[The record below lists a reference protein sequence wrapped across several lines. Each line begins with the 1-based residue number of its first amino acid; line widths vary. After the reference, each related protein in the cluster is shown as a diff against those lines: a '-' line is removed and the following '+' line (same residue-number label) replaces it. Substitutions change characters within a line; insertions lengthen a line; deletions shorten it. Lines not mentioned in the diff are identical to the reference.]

1 MNYRQKTLIGLLSA
15 FGGHLLNT
23 DFQKYLFLFTREF
36 QQEPSFEFVPYKFGS
51 FSFQSYADKRRL
63 VEIGA
68 LANTDDWQLQ
78 EGFSTEGLVDGA
90 AFDSCYAK
98 YSHLKGTKLLQ
109 DVYRRYP
116 YYAIN
121 SECAANIMNTQEVSA
136 ITAARPAA
144 AAACFFTIG
153 YEGSSLEGYLNRLIK
168 NSVKTLVDVRRNP
181 LSRKY
186 GFSKNTLSDT
196 VKKLGI
202 GYVHIPELGIASDRR
217 QDLNTQ
223 ADYDRLFNSYEKQE
237 LKQNEKALQDLF
249 DIFLNN
255 KRVAITCFEADVCM
269 CHRGRVAKAMSAFPD
284 WKYDI
289 HHI

>member
-15 FGGHLLNT
+15 FGGHLLST

-36 QQEPSFEFVPYKFGS
+36 QQEPSFEFVPYRFGG

-68 LANTDDWQLQ
+68 LVDTDDWQLK
-78 EGFSTEGLVDGA
+78 EGFATEGLFDGV
-90 AFDSCYAK
+90 AFDRCYAK

-109 DVYRRYP
+109 EVYRRYP

-121 SECAANIMNTQEVSA
+121 SERAAKIMSAQEVSA

-144 AAACFFTIG
+144 ATACFFTIG

-168 NSVKTLVDVRRNP
+168 YSVKTLVDVRRNP

-186 GFSKNTLSDT
+186 GFSKKTLSDT

-202 GYVHIPELGIASDRR
+202 GYVHIPELGIASNRR
-217 QDLNTQ
+217 QELNTQ

-237 LKQNEKALQDLF
+237 LKQNGKALQDLF
-249 DIFLNN
+249 DIFLKD
-255 KRVAITCFEADVCM
+255 KRVAITCFEAQVCM
-269 CHRGRVAKAMSAFPD
+269 CHRGRVAKAMSALPG

-289 HHI
+289 RHI

>member
-15 FGGHLLNT
+15 FGGHLLST

-36 QQEPSFEFVPYKFGS
+36 QQEPSFEFVPYRFGS

-68 LANTDDWQLQ
+68 LADTDEWQLQ
-78 EGFSTEGLVDGA
+78 EGFSTEGLFDGA
-90 AFDSCYAK
+90 AFDRCYSK

-121 SECAANIMNTQEVSA
+121 SERAPKIMNAEEISA

-168 NSVKTLVDVRRNP
+168 NSVKTLIDVRRNP

-186 GFSKNTLSDT
+186 GFSKKTLSDT

-217 QDLNTQ
+217 QELNTQ
-223 ADYDRLFNSYEKQE
+223 ADYNRLFNSYEKQE
-237 LKQNEKALQDLF
+237 LKQNGKALQYLF
-249 DIFLNN
+249 EIFLKD

-269 CHRGRVAKAMSAFPD
+269 CHRGRVAKAMSALSG

-289 HHI
+289 RHI

>member
-15 FGGHLLNT
+15 FGGRLPST

-36 QQEPSFEFVPYKFGS
+36 QQEPSFEFVPYRFGS

-63 VEIGA
+63 VELGA
-68 LANTDDWQLQ
+68 LADTDDWQLQ
-78 EGFSTEGLVDGA
+78 EDFSTEGLFDA
-90 AFDSCYAK
+90 AVFNRCYAK
-98 YSHLKGTKLLQ
+98 YSELKGTKLLQ

-121 SECAANIMNTQEVSA
+121 SERATKIMSAKEVSA

-153 YEGSSLEGYLNRLIK
+153 YEGSSFEGYLNRLIK
-168 NSVKTLVDVRRNP
+168 DNVKTLVDVRRNP

-186 GFSKNTLSDT
+186 GFSKKTLSDT

-202 GYVHIPELGIASDRR
+202 GYVHIPELGIASDKR
-217 QDLNTQ
+217 QELNTQ

-237 LKQNEKALQDLF
+237 LKQNGKALQDLF
-249 DIFLNN
+249 DIFQKD

-269 CHRGRVAKAMSAFPD
+269 CHRGRVAKAMSALPG
-284 WKYDI
+284 WNYNI
-289 HHI
+289 RHI